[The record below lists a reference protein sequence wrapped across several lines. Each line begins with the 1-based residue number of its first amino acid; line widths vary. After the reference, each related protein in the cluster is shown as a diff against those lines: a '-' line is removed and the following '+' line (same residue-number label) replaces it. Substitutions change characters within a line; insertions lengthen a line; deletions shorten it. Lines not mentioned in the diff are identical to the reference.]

1 MILMQQMYAKSKA
14 LDVLES
20 DVDYHFTGLRLR
32 QPVIDPTSMKRLH
45 RAQLP
50 VQESERVTD
59 MLGKVAA
66 IAKSRQEMK
75 QKCSEMHVAL
85 ERTQEEARIAEFARE
100 KAEALATARGHALM
114 KCQDALA
121 EAEEQQVQLGGL
133 LRSALEQLG
142 VHSPEKRMS
151 IENRL
156 YATPGT
162 LGRPI
167 SYQKTPHTVKSVPRM
182 ENIEC
187 RRHADITPPASSGAL
202 VGAQVTPPSTAG
214 WTVYS
219 NALSQDISPKMY
231 MSGDYATPIHGEG
244 ALDHQRT
251 CEIGPQ
257 TAERLA
263 RMVLPHL
270 DSNQIQS
277 LVDCGTETP
286 NDRKNSVVQDHKV
299 EMVDVQQKIH
309 KTSTFSAAA
318 FSQQN
323 GKDDVLIKAH
333 NGEQEPIDSVERKR
347 QAAERVMRKLN
358 EKLPPELQRQGNDW
372 LLS

>member
-1 MILMQQMYAKSKA
+1 MQLMYAKSKA

-50 VQESERVTD
+50 VQESERVTE

-85 ERTQEEARIAEFARE
+85 ESAQEEARIAEFARE

-142 VHSPEKRMS
+142 VHSPEKRMN

-156 YATPGT
+156 YTTPGT
-162 LGRPI
+162 LGRPM
-167 SYQKTPHTVKSVPRM
+167 SSHKTPYTVKSVPRM

-202 VGAQVTPPSTAG
+202 VGAQGTPPSTAG

-219 NALSQDISPKMY
+219 NALSQDISPNLYKA
-231 MSGDYATPIHGEG
+231 GEYATPTYGDG
-244 ALDHQRT
+244 GLDHQRT

-277 LVDCGTETP
+277 LVEHGTETP
-286 NDRKNSVVQDHKV
+286 NDRKNAVLQDHKM
-299 EMVDVQQKIH
+299 EMVDVIQQKTH

-318 FSQQN
+318 FSQQTAT
-323 GKDDVLIKAH
+323 DDLLIKAH
-333 NGEQEPIDSVERKR
+333 NGEQDPIDSVERKR